1 MKNPI
6 ILLSFLTIGAVILW
20 LHGCRKEVCTQVI
33 HIEVPV
39 LNLERLKSVELHIQ
53 NNEGKVRM
61 ADIIYPHDF
70 TNNVAIN
77 DYQLNDLPQ
86 NEQLLAVYRFYSYDG
101 SWVEK
106 EIPIQ

>member
-1 MKNPI
+1 
-6 ILLSFLTIGAVILW
+6 
-20 LHGCRKEVCTQVI
+20 
-33 HIEVPV
+33 
-39 LNLERLKSVELHIQ
+39 
-53 NNEGKVRM
+53 M